1 MYPIINFVKNQW
13 LAFILLFLSILYFL
27 YSQNE
32 MSHLEEQKETL
43 EKRVEALDKKELQYW
58 KKLST
63 LKVEHKTIIQKEK
76 ILIQKEYDTIKSVD
90 TMSTSELQSF
100 FSNRYNKESSTE

>member
-1 MYPIINFVKNQW
+1 
-13 LAFILLFLSILYFL
+13 
-27 YSQNE
+27 
-32 MSHLEEQKETL
+32 MSYLEEQKETL

-58 KKLST
+58 EKLST

-76 ILIQKEYDTIKSVD
+76 ILIQKEYDTIKGVD

-100 FSNRYNKESSTE
+100 FSNRYNKKSSTE

>member
-32 MSHLEEQKETL
+32 MSHFVYHIDTL
-43 EKRVEALDKKELQYW
+43 EKRVEVLDKKELQYW

-90 TMSTSELQSF
+90 AMSISKLQSF
-100 FSNRYNKESSTE
+100 FSNRYNKKSSAE

>member
-1 MYPIINFVKNQW
+1 MYSIINFVKNQW
-13 LAFILLFLSILYFL
+13 LAFILLFLCILYFL

-32 MSHLEEQKETL
+32 MSHLEEQKEKL
-43 EKRVEALDKKELQYW
+43 EKRVEALDKKELEYW
-58 KKLST
+58 EKLDT

-90 TMSTSELQSF
+90 TMSISELQSF
-100 FSNRYNKESSTE
+100 FSNRYFKKSNTE

>member
-32 MSHLEEQKETL
+32 MSHLEKQKETL

-90 TMSTSELQSF
+90 AMSISKLQSF
-100 FSNRYNKESSTE
+100 FPNRYFKKSGSE

>member
-13 LAFILLFLSILYFL
+13 LAFILLLLSILYFL

-76 ILIQKEYDTIKSVD
+76 ILIQKEYDTIESVN
-90 TMSTSELQSF
+90 TMSISELQSF
-100 FSNRYNKESSTE
+100 FSDRYSKKSSTD

>member
-13 LAFILLFLSILYFL
+13 LAFILLLLSILYFL

-32 MSHLEEQKETL
+32 MSHLEEQKEDL
-43 EKRVEALDKKELQYW
+43 EKRVEALDKKELHYW
-58 KKLST
+58 KKLAT
-63 LKVEHKTIIQKEK
+63 LKVEHKTIFQKEK

-100 FSNRYNKESSTE
+100 FSDRYSKKSSTD

>member
-43 EKRVEALDKKELQYW
+43 EKRVEALNKKELQCWQQLDHLYVER
-58 KKLST
+58 KT
-63 LKVEHKTIIQKEK
+63 LIQKEK

-90 TMSTSELQSF
+90 TMSISELQSF
-100 FSNRYNKESSTE
+100 FSNRYNKKSSTE